1 MTYTLAGDLGGT
13 KMAAALM
20 DASGHV
26 ILEQSRSTQADQ
38 GIETVTER
46 LASLLND
53 VRASALE
60 KKPSACGVAVLG
72 LVDRATGEMLFAANM
87 PGAQGY
93 PLRQRLEAAL
103 ALTVV
108 IENDIRSH
116 ALGEYTFGAARGLD
130 NFLFVAVGTGIGGTF
145 YVNGRLYPGAYQVA
159 GEIGHIL
166 VDSSSNAPVCGCGQ
180 RGCLEA
186 LASGPAIVADFL
198 RQAAE
203 QGVTLETDSVN
214 PQGTFS
220 LQKIAEWADQ
230 SDARG
235 ALASQAIENGARMLG
250 RGLSSGVN
258 LLDPGHV
265 ILGGGVAQL
274 GSRWLD
280 IVRQT
285 MADHVLPQLKG
296 TTIELAQL
304 GSRAA
309 LAGASVLA
317 RESLHVH

>member
-13 KMAAALM
+13 KMAAALI
-20 DASGHV
+20 DAAGHV
-26 ILEQSRSTQADQ
+26 IFEQSQPTQADQ
-38 GIETVTER
+38 GIETVTDR
-46 LASLLND
+46 LASLLNE
-53 VRASALE
+53 VRASANE

-72 LVDRATGEMLFAANM
+72 LVDTVTGEMRFAANL

-93 PLRQRLEAAL
+93 PLQRRLETAL
-103 ALTVV
+103 GLPVV

-159 GEIGHIL
+159 GEIGHIV
-166 VDSSSNAPVCGCGQ
+166 VDSSPTAPRCGCGL
-180 RGCLEA
+180 RGCLET

-198 RQAAE
+198 RQATE
-203 QGVTLETDSVN
+203 QGVQLETDSVN
-214 PQGTFS
+214 PEGTFS
-220 LQKIAEWADQ
+220 LQKIAEWANH

-235 ALASQAIENGARMLG
+235 ALAKQAIENGARILG
-250 RGLSSGVN
+250 RGLGSGVN

-285 MADHVLPQLKG
+285 MGEHVLPQLKD
-296 TTIELAQL
+296 TAIELAQL

-317 RESLHVH
+317 REGLHVH

>member
-20 DASGHV
+20 DTAGHV
-26 ILEQSRSTQADQ
+26 ILEQSQPTQADQ
-38 GIETVTER
+38 GIEIVTER
-46 LASLLND
+46 LAALLNE

-72 LVDRATGEMLFAANM
+72 LVDTATGEMRFAANM

-93 PLRQRLEAAL
+93 PLRRRLETVL
-103 ALTVV
+103 AMPVV

-130 NFLFVAVGTGIGGTF
+130 NFLFVAIGTGIGGTF
-145 YVNGRLYPGAYQVA
+145 YANGRLYSGAHQVA
-159 GEIGHIL
+159 GEIGHIV
-166 VDSSSNAPVCGCGQ
+166 VDSRPTAPPCGCGQ

-203 QGVTLETDSVN
+203 QEGKLETDSVN
-214 PQGTFS
+214 
-220 LQKIAEWADQ
+220 LQKIAEWANQ
-230 SDARG
+230 SNSRG
-235 ALASQAIENGARMLG
+235 ALARQAIENGAQILG

-274 GSRWLD
+274 GSRWWD
-280 IVRQT
+280 TVRQT
-285 MADHVLPQLKG
+285 LAEHVLPQLKD
-296 TTIELAQL
+296 TAIELAQL

-317 RESLHVH
+317 QQGLHVH

>member
-1 MTYTLAGDLGGT
+1 
-13 KMAAALM
+13 MAAAVM
-20 DASGHV
+20 DAEGHV
-26 ILEQSRSTQADQ
+26 ILEQSRPTQADQ

-46 LASLLND
+46 LASLLNE
-53 VRASALE
+53 VRAAALE
-60 KKPSACGVAVLG
+60 KKPRACGVAVLG
-72 LVDRATGEMLFAANM
+72 LVDTATGEMRFAANM

-93 PLRQRLEAAL
+93 PLGRRLETAL
-103 ALTVV
+103 ALPVV

-159 GEIGHIL
+159 GEIGHII
-166 VDSSSNAPVCGCGQ
+166 VDSSPTAPRCGCGQ

-203 QGVTLETDSVN
+203 QGVKLETDSVN
-214 PQGTFS
+214 
-220 LQKIAEWADQ
+220 LQRIAEWAKQ
-230 SDARG
+230 SDSRG
-235 ALASQAIENGARMLG
+235 ALAKQAIENGARILG
-250 RGLSSGVN
+250 RGLGSGVN

-274 GSRWLD
+274 GSHWLD

-285 MADHVLPQLKG
+285 MAAHALPQLKD
-296 TTIELAQL
+296 TAIELAQL

-317 RESLHVH
+317 REGLHVH